1 VNQKTAGEEG
11 LKPHFLWVDNLRK
24 WINISAN
31 CNGARAV
38 FIYNLTSES
47 KMIRINNLTKTY
59 GDLKAVDDVS
69 FDVPTG
75 QILGFLGPNG
85 AGKTTTV
92 RIITC
97 YMLPTSG
104 RVEVDELDVFE
115 HSLQIRQKIGYL
127 PENAP
132 LYSEMTVLD
141 YLRFI
146 MGVRGIDRHSWNRRT
161 GEIVDICG
169 LDTVINRNIGELS
182 KGFRQRVGLAQ
193 AMVHDPE
200 ILILDE
206 PTSGLDPNQIAE
218 IRGLVKE
225 LGKEKTVIL
234 CTHILPEVEAT
245 CGRVLIIN
253 QGRIVADGS
262 PAQLQ
267 SSFQGKESVYLQLKT
282 TAGDVQAKLAGLECV
297 DKVEQLGP
305 DRGGV
310 REFTVECA
318 QGTDLRETLFHM
330 AVENGWVLL
339 EMHREQASLEDVF
352 RQLTTS

>member
-1 VNQKTAGEEG
+1 
-11 LKPHFLWVDNLRK
+11 
-24 WINISAN
+24 
-31 CNGARAV
+31 
-38 FIYNLTSES
+38 
-47 KMIRINNLTKTY
+47 MIRINNLTKKY

-104 RVEVDELDVFE
+104 HVEVDGLNVFE
-115 HSLQIRQKIGYL
+115 HSLEIRRKIGYL

-146 MGVRGIDRHSWNRRT
+146 MGIRGIDKHRWHQRT

-169 LDTVINRNIGELS
+169 LATVINRNIGELS

-267 SSFQGKESVYLQLKT
+267 SSFRGKESVYLELKT
-282 TAGDVQAKLAGLECV
+282 TAEDVEAKLASLECV
-297 DKVEQLGP
+297 DKVEQTSSDG
-305 DRGGV
+305 DGV
-310 REFTVECA
+310 KKLTVECA
-318 QGTDLRETLFHM
+318 QGTDLREKLFRM
-330 AVENGWVLL
+330 AVENNWVLL
-339 EMHREQASLEDVF
+339 EMRREQASLEDVF

>member
-1 VNQKTAGEEG
+1 
-11 LKPHFLWVDNLRK
+11 
-24 WINISAN
+24 
-31 CNGARAV
+31 
-38 FIYNLTSES
+38 
-47 KMIRINNLTKTY
+47 MIKIKNLTKKY
-59 GDLKAVDDVS
+59 GELKAVDDVS

-92 RIITC
+92 RVITC

-104 RVEVDELDVFE
+104 YVEVDGLNVFE
-115 HSLQIRQKIGYL
+115 HSLKIRRKIGYL

-132 LYSEMTVLD
+132 LYSEMSVLD
-141 YLRFI
+141 YLRFV
-146 MGVRGIDRHSWNRRT
+146 MGIRGIAKDIWGQRT
-161 GEIVDICG
+161 KEIVEICG
-169 LDTVINRNIGELS
+169 LGSVMHRNIGELS

-218 IRGLVKE
+218 IRGLVRE

-267 SSFQGKESVYLQLKT
+267 SSFQGKELIYLELKS
-282 TAGDVQAKLAGLECV
+282 APADVKSKLAGLQNVE
-297 DKVEQLGP
+297 KVEQIGSDGDPVKKL
-305 DRGGV
+305 
-310 REFTVECA
+310 TIECT
-318 QGTDLRETLFHM
+318 QGSDLREQLFRM
-330 AVENGWVLL
+330 AVENNWVLL
-339 EMHREQASLEDVF
+339 EMRKEQASLEDVF